1 MKTTTFLP
9 LLLSLPMS
17 LTACLG
23 GSTSSVAEG
32 EDQDIAELSASA
44 LPAVPARHAIILA
57 HGFNASS
64 TNQWSFF
71 NVADTLRKAGNTVYV
86 ADVPP
91 YSSVAVR
98 AAHLSG
104 FVDDALA
111 DGAEKVNIIA
121 HSMGGLDARYLISS
135 LGYGDVVAS
144 LTSISTPH
152 QGSAVA
158 DVALDLLP
166 SLGSADDAIDDLASL
181 WGLTFSDVAGDSDV
195 RAALSALAEAS
206 APAFNRD
213 NPDDPRVFYQ
223 SWAGVSSVGGI
234 SNPADRFACEGL
246 LFGQGKADKMNAQL
260 VPGAAFVAHGLQLRP
275 NDGMATVEGAKWG
288 QFRGCIRADHLD
300 EVGQIRHTGPD
311 ARTGFDHL
319 VFYRDI
325 TRDLAARGF

>member
-9 LLLSLPMS
+9 LLLALPLS

-23 GSTSSVAEG
+23 DSTSSVAEG
-32 EDQDIAELSASA
+32 EDQDAVELGASA

-64 TNQWSFF
+64 SNQWSFF
-71 NVADTLRKAGNTVYV
+71 KVADTLRQAGNTVYV

-91 YSSVAVR
+91 YSSVEERAVY
-98 AAHLSG
+98 LSG
-104 FVDDALA
+104 FVDDALI
-111 DGAEKVNIIA
+111 DGADKVNIVA
-121 HSMGGLDARYLISS
+121 HSMGGLDARFLISS

-144 LTSISTPH
+144 LTTISTPH

-166 SLGSADDAIDDLASL
+166 SLGFAEDAINDLASL

-206 APAFNRD
+206 APAFNDD

-234 SNPADRFACEGL
+234 SNPADKRACQGL
-246 LFGQGKADKMNAQL
+246 LPALSKADKMNAQL
-260 VPGAAFVAHGLQLRP
+260 VPGAALVAHGLELRP
-275 NDGMATVEGAKWG
+275 NDGMATVESAKWG
-288 QFRGCIRADHLD
+288 LFRGCIRADHLD
-300 EVGQIRHTGPD
+300 EVGQVKHIGPD

-319 VFYRDI
+319 AFYRDV